1 MPQLKTMFSVT
12 LSLLFLLILGS
23 CSEEKIPE
31 LTLPETPVLSLRQD
45 WAVIRFSYLPLYT
58 RASIESE
65 VAGLAR
71 QGDVYELL
79 EQSLETELLYSRQ
92 DYWYKIALPDE
103 HGEHAAAWA
112 FAAGMEF
119 YSSRDEA
126 LNAAGRMADTEGF

>member
-1 MPQLKTMFSVT
+1 MMI
-12 LSLLFLLILGS
+12 LSILLILGS

-31 LTLPETPVLSLRQD
+31 LSLPPTPVLSLRQD

-58 RASIESE
+58 EASIESE

-71 QGDVYELL
+71 QGDVHELL

-92 DYWYKIALPDE
+92 DYWYKIALNDD
-103 HGEHAAAWA
+103 HGEHSSAWA
-112 FAAGMEF
+112 FAAGLEF

-126 LNAAGRMADTEGF
+126 LNASGRMAETQGF